1 MDGTRDIVDLSEL
14 YRGCWARLRSVVD
27 LGSGGGWRIPVLGT
41 LRGGLVRQRCVVL
54 RRVEE
59 ERGLLWIH
67 TDVRSGKVAD
77 IRLNS
82 RVSLLFYD
90 PTTETQLWVGG
101 TARVLTKGVEVDWLW
116 DHSAASSLRMYLAPG
131 VPGGYAE
138 EGDCNLPESMRGRI
152 PNASELLAGRVN
164 FAGIAVEAVEFEWL
178 QLSRGG
184 NQRAVFER
192 ISAHVVRQRW
202 VLP

>member
-1 MDGTRDIVDLSEL
+1 
-14 YRGCWARLRSVVD
+14 
-27 LGSGGGWRIPVLGT
+27 

-138 EGDCNLPESMRGRI
+138 EGDCILPESMRGRI